1 MTPERFHRLKQV
13 LAARQ
18 PDLTVLMENVHKSHN
33 IAAVIRT
40 CDAVGVYEAHAVS
53 DERQIPRH
61 HVISGG
67 TRKYVRLRMHGDI
80 GDACQQLK
88 TDGHQILAAHLS
100 GSARDYR
107 EFDYTLPTAL
117 LLGSEL
123 WGVTGSAAD
132 VADHHV
138 VIPMK
143 GVVTSLNVSV
153 AAALLL
159 YEASRQREAAGLYS
173 DRRLDPVVFE
183 RTLFEWAH
191 PRIARRCRS
200 HGVPYPPLTED
211 GELAENPF
219 S

>member
-1 MTPERFHRLKQV
+1 VTPERFRKLKQV

-53 DERQIPRH
+53 DDGEIPRH
-61 HVISGG
+61 RVVSGG
-67 TRKYVRLRMHGDI
+67 TRKYVRVRMHADI
-80 GDACQQLK
+80 AEACRQLRA
-88 TDGHQILAAHLS
+88 DGHQILAAHLS

-107 EFDYTLPTAL
+107 EFDYTSPTAL

-123 WGVTGSAAD
+123 WGVTGAAAE

-138 VIPMK
+138 AIPMN
-143 GVVTSLNVSV
+143 GMVTSLNVSV

-159 YEASRQREAAGLYS
+159 YEASRQREAAGLYATC
-173 DRRLDPVVFE
+173 RLETGVFDKI
-183 RTLFEWAH
+183 LFEWSH
-191 PRIARRCRS
+191 PKVARRCRAQ
-200 HGVPYPPLTED
+200 GLPYPPLTEN

-219 S
+219 D

>member
-1 MTPERFHRLKQV
+1 VTPERFQRLKQV

-53 DERQIPRH
+53 DEGQIPRH

-80 GDACQQLK
+80 GNACHQLK
-88 TDGHQILAAHLS
+88 ANGHQILAAHLS
-100 GSARDYR
+100 ASARDYR

-123 WGVTGSAAD
+123 WGVTGSAAE

-173 DRRLDPVVFE
+173 DRRLDPVIFE

-191 PRIARRCRS
+191 PRIAKRCRS
-200 HGVPYPPLTED
+200 LGVPYPPLTED
-211 GELAENPF
+211 GELGENPF